1 MSDNSR
7 LYFAPWERSFQQIAT
22 PFEEFLHRQT
32 TAGVLL
38 ISCAIIALIIANSPL
53 LDAYDRLLHMQIGL
67 TVGGWSIQHS
77 VHHWINDGLMAIFFF
92 VVGMEIKR
100 EVLVGELSSLK
111 SASLPV
117 IAAIGGIIVP
127 AVLYWLVNQGG
138 EGARGWG
145 IPMATDIAFA
155 VGVIALLGSRVPK
168 SLVIFLIAVAIVD
181 DLCAV
186 LIIALFY
193 TDTIQ
198 NGYLLAAAGATTL
211 LIILNLLGI
220 RRILPYF
227 VLAVFL
233 WIAMEGSGVHA
244 TIAGII
250 GAWTV
255 PAYARYE
262 PAKMGKVIRE
272 IVGKYDQSHQSDT
285 AIINNPQQSAQVWKI
300 SRAMELGISPLQRL
314 ESAFHIPST
323 YLVIP
328 LFALANA
335 AIPLDSAS
343 IAQAMNHPIA
353 IGIAVGLVFGK
364 IIGIAGSALLARAIG
379 IGELPTG
386 TTPMH
391 IIGAGILGGI
401 GFTMSIFI
409 AELAFTWDGSLVV
422 IAKMGVLFASLIASV
437 GGYLWLRWVSDQH

>member
-1 MSDNSR
+1 MSDNLR
-7 LYFAPWERSFQQIAT
+7 LYFAPWERSFQRIAT

-32 TAGVLL
+32 TTGVLL
-38 ISCAIIALIIANSPL
+38 IACAIIALIIANSPL
-53 LDAYDRLLHMQIGL
+53 LDDYNRLLHMQIGL

-77 VHHWINDGLMAIFFF
+77 VHHWINDGLMTIFFF

-100 EVLVGELSSLK
+100 EVLAGELSSLK

-168 SLVIFLIAVAIVD
+168 SLVIFLVALAIVD

-250 GAWTV
+250 
-255 PAYARYE
+255 
-262 PAKMGKVIRE
+262 E
-272 IVGKYDQSHQSDT
+272 IG
-285 AIINNPQQSAQVWKI
+285 
-300 SRAMELGISPLQRL
+300 RA
-314 ESAFHIPST
+314 H
-323 YLVIP
+323 V
-328 LFALANA
+328 
-335 AIPLDSAS
+335 
-343 IAQAMNHPIA
+343 
-353 IGIAVGLVFGK
+353 
-364 IIGIAGSALLARAIG
+364 
-379 IGELPTG
+379 
-386 TTPMH
+386 
-391 IIGAGILGGI
+391 
-401 GFTMSIFI
+401 
-409 AELAFTWDGSLVV
+409 
-422 IAKMGVLFASLIASV
+422 
-437 GGYLWLRWVSDQH
+437 

>member
-168 SLVIFLIAVAIVD
+168 LPANTLTPRSPFMVATSSS
-181 DLCAV
+181 C
-186 LIIALFY
+186 
-193 TDTIQ
+193 
-198 NGYLLAAAGATTL
+198 
-211 LIILNLLGI
+211 
-220 RRILPYF
+220 P
-227 VLAVFL
+227 
-233 WIAMEGSGVHA
+233 
-244 TIAGII
+244 
-250 GAWTV
+250 
-255 PAYARYE
+255 
-262 PAKMGKVIRE
+262 
-272 IVGKYDQSHQSDT
+272 
-285 AIINNPQQSAQVWKI
+285 
-300 SRAMELGISPLQRL
+300 
-314 ESAFHIPST
+314 
-323 YLVIP
+323 
-328 LFALANA
+328 
-335 AIPLDSAS
+335 
-343 IAQAMNHPIA
+343 
-353 IGIAVGLVFGK
+353 
-364 IIGIAGSALLARAIG
+364 
-379 IGELPTG
+379 
-386 TTPMH
+386 
-391 IIGAGILGGI
+391 
-401 GFTMSIFI
+401 
-409 AELAFTWDGSLVV
+409 
-422 IAKMGVLFASLIASV
+422 
-437 GGYLWLRWVSDQH
+437 